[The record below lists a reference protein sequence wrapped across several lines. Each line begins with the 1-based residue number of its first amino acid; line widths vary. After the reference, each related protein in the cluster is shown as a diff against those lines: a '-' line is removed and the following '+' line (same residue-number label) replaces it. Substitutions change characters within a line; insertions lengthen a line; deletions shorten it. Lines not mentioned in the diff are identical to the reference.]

1 MWLRYRLSTILIVVA
16 LIGFALATVACVM
29 SLNSLEKIGLLFV
42 TLGIGFMV
50 GCFLFPLIVLGIT
63 SLILDHVQAN
73 RHYEPDGLKRGNEDH
88 RGLAEKSPEIVE

>member
-16 LIGFALATVACVM
+16 LIGLALGAVGYVI

-63 SLILDHVQAN
+63 SLILDRLPAT
-73 RHYEPDGLKRGNEDH
+73 RHNEHDGQKRGNGDH
-88 RGLAEKSPEIVE
+88 RGLADKNLENVE

>member
-16 LIGFALATVACVM
+16 F
-29 SLNSLEKIGLLFV
+29 
-42 TLGIGFMV
+42 
-50 GCFLFPLIVLGIT
+50 IVLGIT